1 MKRSKKISVIRECA
15 RNRHICRCFYEYD
28 KSYWYYYI
36 NDFNDKFVLGQEEN
50 DFELN
55 GYTIRKID
63 ELQKVEIKNDIC
75 EEINRLNGVAGQ
87 IKAPKIDISS
97 WQSILKMKRYS
108 I

>member
-1 MKRSKKISVIRECA
+1 MKRSKKISVLRECA

-55 GYTIRKID
+55 GYIRSVK
-63 ELQKVEIKNDIC
+63 LTNCKKQRSRMMSV
-75 EEINRLNGVAGQ
+75 
-87 IKAPKIDISS
+87 
-97 WQSILKMKRYS
+97 KR
-108 I
+108 